1 MADKNILMQEFNRSG
16 YDNLYPQ
23 IIPSFN
29 QNVNLNSNRIVN
41 VASPVSDNDGVNKKY
56 VDMLQTFSIKKV
68 GTITQM
74 RQPISFNPDDVL
86 NCYGIILDYTLSA
99 YSYSQGG
106 AVTVGI
112 TDKYGNFDSDYNY
125 GYSIGGNSNYY
136 QFSAKAFLR
145 KSSIESIGQSTFDFK
160 VIFVSRLGASWVISN
175 NHYFC
180 CKGISNTTSEN
191 ASINMNIYFL
201 M

>member
-41 VASPVSDNDGVNKKY
+41 VASPVNDNDGVNKRY
-56 VDMLQTFSIKKV
+56 VDMLQTLSIKKV

-74 RQPISFNPDDVL
+74 CQPVAFSPDDVL
-86 NCYGIILDYTLSA
+86 NCYGVILDYTLGV
-99 YSYSQGG
+99 YSYDQGG
-106 AVTVGI
+106 GVSVGI
-112 TDKYGNFDSDYNY
+112 TDEYGNFNSSYT
-125 GYSIGGNSNYY
+125 SCRIGGNDNKY
-136 QFSAKAFLR
+136 QFSAKIFLEKNR
-145 KSSIESIGQSTFDFK
+145 IEAISGSAFDFN
-160 VIFVSRLGASWVISN
+160 VSFDSHLSGSWVITHY
-175 NHYFC
+175 HYFC
-180 CKGISNTTSEN
+180 CKGTSNTASEN
-191 ASINMNIYFL
+191 APINMNIYFL